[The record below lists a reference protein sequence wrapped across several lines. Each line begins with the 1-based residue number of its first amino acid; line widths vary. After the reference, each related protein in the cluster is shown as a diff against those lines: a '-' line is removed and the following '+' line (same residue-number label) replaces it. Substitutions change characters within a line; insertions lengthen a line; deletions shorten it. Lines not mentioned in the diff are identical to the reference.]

1 MIYFAKFR
9 ANLKADAKR
18 VCQYVLIQFI
28 LCVTSSL
35 LTAQL
40 RESCEFGAGA
50 TFMYEMAGD
59 CGRELLQRAA
69 VVKV

>member
-9 ANLKADAKR
+9 ADLEADAIQ

-28 LCVTSSL
+28 HCVTNSL
-35 LTAQL
+35 FSAQL
-40 RESCEFGAGA
+40 RDSYKFGAGG

-59 CGRELLQRAA
+59 CGRELVQRAA